1 MSQNLFSEWVDDVFG
16 NFEYFLESVNGAPLS
31 ADMWTPFYEKGPEGF
46 YSDSILNSLG
56 DSAMGKTPLAM
67 TEWIAAQLLCPIKTK
82 GQEEYIRPI
91 DFWDE
96 LKPLRNKSYFT
107 ADHNKKKYFELYS
120 GKIGSRNE
128 ENLAKL
134 LYLNDS
140 IPGLGNIID
149 YQVPLKGKQS
159 DKIGKIDLVGYSE
172 ENRRFSLIELK
183 YHPAGSHETLLR
195 CVLEIYIY
203 YKFLNKERF
212 INDYIENYPHNLKGH
227 ASDRD
232 ELAFDSNAKFE
243 LIILFDN
250 GAKDISE
257 YANDEQIPLLPLDI
271 YYPNQANYSKQ
282 FIEFLELKG
291 NLGQK
296 YLYMLC
302 KEIAS
307 KEDIVFRFCKLARSE
322 DSTNEKFEAV
332 QFMED
337 KEKNIPVDFD
347 WHIGKY
353 YIQEQFIID

>member
-82 GQEEYIRPI
+82 GQEEYKRPI

-172 ENRRFSLIELK
+172 ENR
-183 YHPAGSHETLLR
+183 
-195 CVLEIYIY
+195 
-203 YKFLNKERF
+203 
-212 INDYIENYPHNLKGH
+212 
-227 ASDRD
+227 
-232 ELAFDSNAKFE
+232 
-243 LIILFDN
+243 
-250 GAKDISE
+250 
-257 YANDEQIPLLPLDI
+257 
-271 YYPNQANYSKQ
+271 
-282 FIEFLELKG
+282 
-291 NLGQK
+291 
-296 YLYMLC
+296 
-302 KEIAS
+302 
-307 KEDIVFRFCKLARSE
+307 
-322 DSTNEKFEAV
+322 
-332 QFMED
+332 
-337 KEKNIPVDFD
+337 
-347 WHIGKY
+347 
-353 YIQEQFIID
+353 